1 MKIYVLTCCAVLHL
15 ATGTELVPS
24 HDGLRFVKPTAC
36 DERECPH
43 GGCVFRDCNEPVS
56 NCKSPDCGGGVCTIV
71 EAEDGSCPGGLCN
84 FVKPKRSLKEDYCTG
99 GLCLVDSKGQVSS
112 PGSLSEPTPTEAPV
126 IAPTPDQ
133 QSPVASQATTDAA

>member
-56 NCKSPDCGGGVCTIV
+56 CKGGLCDFMYDVNTSFNCKSPDCGGGVCTIV

-112 PGSLSEPTPTEAPV
+112 PGSLSE
-126 IAPTPDQ
+126 
-133 QSPVASQATTDAA
+133 